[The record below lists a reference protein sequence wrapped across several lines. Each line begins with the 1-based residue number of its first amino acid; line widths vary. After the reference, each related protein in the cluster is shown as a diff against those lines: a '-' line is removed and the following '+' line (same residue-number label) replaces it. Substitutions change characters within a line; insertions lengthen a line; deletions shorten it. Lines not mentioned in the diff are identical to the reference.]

1 MMMNQCVGLQE
12 FFESAGFLSLFYDIS
27 CGFVILFNDPYAL
40 LFVGLAALVGIVF
53 GALPGLTA
61 AAAIAMMLPILIA
74 YNDEIGGLAGLAFL
88 YVIGKSGR
96 YGGSIAAIL
105 FNTPGTAASAATMQD
120 GYPMTQQ
127 GKAGKALKT
136 ATVASAF
143 GDYFGEIV
151 LIFGAVAVAAFTR
164 QFGPPENFA
173 IYLMAFVVIGSV
185 VSDSIIKGIIS
196 TLFGAVVGLIGEDI
210 ITGQF
215 KMTMGIAELESGM
228 ALVPLLIGVFVI
240 SEVIIQ
246 AEKAAKVKII
256 DTAPKALDDPTSHY
270 FTWAEF
276 KRCLPLMFRSSM
288 YGSLIGMMP
297 GLGSSVACF
306 VAYGEEKRRSKDK
319 KKWGTGIVEGIA
331 APESANNA
339 VSGPSM
345 IPLLSLGIP
354 GSTIAAVLI
363 GMFLVNGLQPG
374 PTIFATEPPLFMGG
388 QLISPREFIFGVFA
402 AGLIGIAC
410 YALIGYFAAPL
421 VGKLISMLPTQ
432 YLYPFI
438 FMTALAASYSSRAS
452 IWDVVFAIFFGIVGY
467 AMRRTNFSAA
477 AFIIAFVLT
486 SSMEEAFRQSM
497 IISDKGF
504 FVFTSFEYGGKF
516 SYAPIFL
523 IIGAAVVIFRAYGSF
538 RSRNEDKA

>member
-1 MMMNQCVGLQE
+1 MIFTDILGG
-12 FFESAGFLSLFYDIS
+12 FET
-27 CGFVILFNDPYAL
+27 LFNDQYAIWFVL
-40 LFVGLAALVGIVF
+40 LASFVGIIF

-120 GYPMTQQ
+120 GYPMTQS
-127 GKAGKALKT
+127 GRAGKALKT
-136 ATVASAF
+136 ATISSAF

-151 LIFGAVAVAAFTR
+151 LIFGAVFIATFTR
-164 QFGPPENFA
+164 KFGPPENFA
-173 IYLMAFVVIGSV
+173 IYLMAFVIIGSV

-196 TLFGAVVGLIGEDI
+196 TLFGASIALIGEDT

-215 KMTMGIAELESGM
+215 KMTMGIDELESGM

-246 AEKAAKVKII
+246 AEKSAKVKMI
-256 DTAPKALDDPTSHY
+256 DMSADGIDDPTAQY

-276 KRCLPLMFRSSM
+276 KRCLPLMFRSSII
-288 YGSLIGMMP
+288 GSLIGMMP

-306 VAYGEEKRRSKDK
+306 VAYGEEKRKAKNKD
-319 KKWGTGIVEGIA
+319 KWGTGVVEGIA

-345 IPLLSLGIP
+345 IPLLTLGIP

-363 GMFLVNGLQPG
+363 GMFLVNGLQVG
-374 PTIFATEPPLFMGG
+374 PQIFATEPPLFMGG
-388 QLISPREFIFGVFA
+388 QLISPREFIFGMFA
-402 AGLIGIAC
+402 AGLVGIAC
-410 YALIGYFAAPL
+410 YALIGYFLAPFI
-421 VGKLISMLPTQ
+421 GRLISKLPTQ

-438 FMTALAASYSSRAS
+438 FMISIAASYSSRAS
-452 IWDVVFAIFFGIVGY
+452 IWDVGFALLFGVIGY
-467 AMRRTNFSAA
+467 GMRRTNFSAA

-486 SSMEEAFRQSM
+486 ASMEEAFRQSM
-497 IISDKGF
+497 IISDNGLMLF
-504 FVFTSFEYGGKF
+504 LSFEYQNKF

-523 IIGAAVVIFRAYGSF
+523 IIGTAVVVFRAISSH
-538 RSRNEDKA
+538 RAKNKAHS

>member
-1 MMMNQCVGLQE
+1 
-12 FFESAGFLSLFYDIS
+12 
-27 CGFVILFNDPYAL
+27 
-40 LFVGLAALVGIVF
+40 
-53 GALPGLTA
+53 
-61 AAAIAMMLPILIA
+61 MMLPILIA

-120 GYPMTQQ
+120 GYPMTQS
-127 GKAGKALKT
+127 GRAGKALKT
-136 ATVASAF
+136 ATISSAF
-143 GDYFGEIV
+143 GDYFGEII
-151 LIFGAVAVAAFTR
+151 LIFGAVSIAAFTK

-173 IYLMAFVVIGSV
+173 IYLMAFFVVGSV
-185 VSDSIIKGIIS
+185 VSDSIVKGIIS
-196 TLFGAVVGLIGEDI
+196 TLFGAAIALIGEDT

-215 KMTMGIAELESGM
+215 KMTMGIDELESGM

-246 AEKAAKVKII
+246 AEKAAKVKMI
-256 DTAPKALDDPTSHY
+256 DLDKSKLDDPSAHY
-270 FTWAEF
+270 FTWPEF
-276 KRCLPLMFRSSM
+276 KRCLPIMFRSSI

-306 VAYGEEKRRSKDK
+306 VAYGEEKRKAKNKDE
-319 KKWGTGIVEGIA
+319 WGTGVVEGIA

-345 IPLLSLGIP
+345 IPLLTLGIP

-363 GMFLVNGLQPG
+363 GMFLVNGLQVG
-374 PTIFATEPPLFMGG
+374 PQIFATEPPLFVAG
-388 QLISPREFIFGVFA
+388 QMMSPREFIFGVFA
-402 AGLIGIAC
+402 AGLVGIGA
-410 YALIGYFAAPL
+410 YAIIGYFAAPL
-421 VGKLISMLPTQ
+421 IGKAIAVLPTQ
-432 YLYPFI
+432 YLYPVI
-438 FMTALAASYSSRAS
+438 FMISLAASYSSRAS
-452 IWDVVFAIFFGIVGY
+452 IWDVGFAILFGVIGY
-467 AMRRTNFSAA
+467 GMRRTNFSAA

-497 IISDKGF
+497 IISDSGIMVF
-504 FVFTSFEYGGKF
+504 FNFEYQNKF

-523 IIGAAVVIFRAYGSF
+523 IIGAIVVGFRAYSTIA
-538 RSRNEDKA
+538 RNKKA

>member
-1 MMMNQCVGLQE
+1 MV
-12 FFESAGFLSLFYDIS
+12 FEDIFG
-27 CGFVILFNDPYAL
+27 GFVTLFSDPYAIW
-40 LFVGLAALVGIVF
+40 FVFLAAFVGIVF

-120 GYPMTQQ
+120 GYPMTQS
-127 GKAGKALKT
+127 GRAGKALKT
-136 ATVASAF
+136 ATISSAF

-151 LIFGAVAVAAFTR
+151 LIFGAVSIAAFTK

-173 IYLMAFVVIGSV
+173 IYLMAFFVVGSV
-185 VSDSIIKGIIS
+185 VSDSIVKGIVS
-196 TLFGAVVGLIGEDI
+196 TLFGAAIALIGEDT

-215 KMTMGIAELESGM
+215 KMTMGIDELESGM

-246 AEKAAKVKII
+246 AEKAAKVKMI
-256 DTAPKALDDPTSHY
+256 DLDSSKLDDPTAHY
-270 FTWAEF
+270 FTWPEF
-276 KRCLPLMFRSSM
+276 KRCLPIMFRSSI

-306 VAYGEEKRRSKDK
+306 VAYGEEKRKAKNKDE
-319 KKWGTGIVEGIA
+319 WGTGVVEGIA

-345 IPLLSLGIP
+345 IPLLTLGIP

-363 GMFLVNGLQPG
+363 GMFLVNGLQVG
-374 PTIFATEPPLFMGG
+374 PQIFATEPPLFVAG
-388 QLISPREFIFGVFA
+388 QMMSPREFIFGVFA
-402 AGLIGIAC
+402 AGLVGIGA
-410 YALIGYFAAPL
+410 YAIIGYFAAPL
-421 VGKLISMLPTQ
+421 IGKAIAVLPTQ
-432 YLYPFI
+432 YLYPVI
-438 FMTALAASYSSRAS
+438 FMISLAASYSSRAS
-452 IWDVVFAIFFGIVGY
+452 IWDVGFAILFGVIGY
-467 AMRRTNFSAA
+467 GMRRTNFSAA

-497 IISDKGF
+497 IISDSGIMVF
-504 FVFTSFEYGGKF
+504 FNFEYQNKF

-523 IIGAAVVIFRAYGSF
+523 IIGAIVVGFRAYSTIAK
-538 RSRNEDKA
+538 NKKA

>member
-1 MMMNQCVGLQE
+1 MV
-12 FFESAGFLSLFYDIS
+12 FADIFG
-27 CGFVILFNDPYAL
+27 GFVTLFSDPYAIW
-40 LFVGLAALVGIVF
+40 FVFLAAFVGIVF

-74 YNDEIGGLAGLAFL
+74 YNDDIGGLAGLAFL

-120 GYPMTQQ
+120 GYPMTQS
-127 GKAGKALKT
+127 GRAGKALKT
-136 ATVASAF
+136 ATIASAY

-151 LIFGAVAVAAFTR
+151 LIFGAVSIAAFTK

-173 IYLMAFVVIGSV
+173 IYLMAFFVVGSV

-196 TLFGAVVGLIGEDI
+196 TLFGAAIALIGEDT

-215 KMTMGIAELESGM
+215 KMTMGIDELESGM

-246 AEKAAKVKII
+246 AEKAAKLKMI
-256 DTAPKALDDPTSHY
+256 DLDKSKLDDPTAHY

-276 KRCLPLMFRSSM
+276 KRCFPLMFRSSI

-306 VAYGEEKRRSKDK
+306 VAYGEEKRRAKNKDE
-319 KKWGTGIVEGIA
+319 WGTGVVEGIA

-345 IPLLSLGIP
+345 IPLLTLGIP

-363 GMFLVNGLQPG
+363 GMFLVNGLQVG
-374 PTIFATEPPLFMGG
+374 PQIFATEPPLFVAG
-388 QLISPREFIFGVFA
+388 QMMSPREFIFGIFA
-402 AGLIGIAC
+402 AGLVGIAA
-410 YALIGYFAAPL
+410 YAIIGYFAAPL
-421 VGKLISMLPTQ
+421 IGKAIAVLPTQ
-432 YLYPFI
+432 YLYPVI
-438 FMTALAASYSSRAS
+438 FMISLAASYSSRAS
-452 IWDVVFAIFFGIVGY
+452 IWDVGFAILFGVIGY
-467 AMRRTNFSAA
+467 GMRRTNFSAA

-497 IISDKGF
+497 IISDSGIMVF
-504 FVFTSFEYGGKF
+504 FNFEYQNKF

-523 IIGAAVVIFRAYGSF
+523 IIGAAVVIFRAVSTI
-538 RSRNEDKA
+538 SKNKKAAAE

>member
-1 MMMNQCVGLQE
+1 MIFTDILGG
-12 FFESAGFLSLFYDIS
+12 FETLLNDQYAIW
-27 CGFVILFNDPYAL
+27 FVL
-40 LFVGLAALVGIVF
+40 LASFVGIVF

-120 GYPMTQQ
+120 GYPMTQS
-127 GKAGKALKT
+127 GRPGKALKT
-136 ATVASAF
+136 ATISSAF

-151 LIFGAVAVAAFTR
+151 LIFGAVFIATFTR
-164 QFGPPENFA
+164 KFGPPENFA
-173 IYLMAFVVIGSV
+173 IYLMAFVIIGSV

-196 TLFGAVVGLIGEDI
+196 TLFGASIALIGEDT

-215 KMTMGIAELESGM
+215 KMTMGIDELESGM

-246 AEKAAKVKII
+246 AEKSAKVKMI
-256 DTAPKALDDPTSHY
+256 DMSADGIDDPTAQY

-276 KRCLPLMFRSSM
+276 KRCLPLMFRSSII
-288 YGSLIGMMP
+288 GSLIGMMP

-306 VAYGEEKRRSKDK
+306 VAYGEEKRKAKNKD
-319 KKWGTGIVEGIA
+319 KWGTGVVEGIA

-345 IPLLSLGIP
+345 IPLLTLGIP

-363 GMFLVNGLQPG
+363 GMFLVNGLQVG
-374 PTIFATEPPLFMGG
+374 PQIFATEPPLFMGG
-388 QLISPREFIFGVFA
+388 QLISPREFIFGMFA
-402 AGLIGIAC
+402 AGLVGIAC
-410 YALIGYFAAPL
+410 YALIGYFLAP
-421 VGKLISMLPTQ
+421 VIGRVISKLPTQ

-438 FMTALAASYSSRAS
+438 FMISIAASYSSRAS
-452 IWDVVFAIFFGIVGY
+452 IWDVGFALLFGVIGY
-467 AMRRTNFSAA
+467 GMRRTNFSAA

-486 SSMEEAFRQSM
+486 ASMEEAFRQSM
-497 IISDKGF
+497 IISDNGLMLF
-504 FVFTSFEYGGKF
+504 LSFEYQNKF

-523 IIGAAVVIFRAYGSF
+523 IIGTAVVVFRAISSHRAKNEA
-538 RSRNEDKA
+538 RS

>member
-1 MMMNQCVGLQE
+1 MI
-12 FFESAGFLSLFYDIS
+12 FDDIFG
-27 CGFVILFNDPYAL
+27 GFVTLFSDPYAIW
-40 LFVGLAALVGIVF
+40 FVFLAAFVGIVF

-120 GYPMTQQ
+120 GYPMTQS
-127 GKAGKALKT
+127 GRAGKALKT
-136 ATVASAF
+136 ATISSAF

-151 LIFGAVAVAAFTR
+151 LIFGAVSIATFTK

-173 IYLMAFVVIGSV
+173 IYLMAFFVVGSV

-196 TLFGAVVGLIGEDI
+196 TLFGAAIALIGEDT

-215 KMTMGIAELESGM
+215 KMTMGIDELESGM

-246 AEKAAKVKII
+246 AEKAAKVKMI
-256 DTAPKALDDPTSHY
+256 DLDKSKLDDPNAHY
-270 FTWAEF
+270 FTWPEF
-276 KRCLPLMFRSSM
+276 KRCLPLMFRSSI

-306 VAYGEEKRRSKDK
+306 VAYGEEKRRAKNKDE
-319 KKWGTGIVEGIA
+319 WGTGVVEGIA

-345 IPLLSLGIP
+345 IPLLTLGIP

-363 GMFLVNGLQPG
+363 GMFLVNGLQVG
-374 PTIFATEPPLFMGG
+374 PQIFATEPPLFVAG
-388 QLISPREFIFGVFA
+388 QMMSPREFIFGVFA
-402 AGLIGIAC
+402 AGLLGIGA
-410 YALIGYFAAPL
+410 YAIIGYFAAPL
-421 VGKLISMLPTQ
+421 IGKAIAVLPTQ
-432 YLYPFI
+432 YLYPVI
-438 FMTALAASYSSRAS
+438 FMISLAASYSSRAS
-452 IWDVVFAIFFGIVGY
+452 IWDVGFAILFGVIGY
-467 AMRRTNFSAA
+467 GMRRTNFSAA

-497 IISDKGF
+497 IISDVGIMVF
-504 FVFTSFEYGGKF
+504 FNFEYQNKF

-523 IIGAAVVIFRAYGSF
+523 IIGAIVVGFRAYSTMMKNK
-538 RSRNEDKA
+538 RA

>member
-1 MMMNQCVGLQE
+1 M
-12 FFESAGFLSLFYDIS
+12 FFEDIFG
-27 CGFVILFNDPYAL
+27 GFVTLFSDPYAIW
-40 LFVGLAALVGIVF
+40 FVFLAAFVGIVF

-120 GYPMTQQ
+120 GYPMTQS
-127 GKAGKALKT
+127 GRAGKALKT
-136 ATVASAF
+136 ATIASAY
-143 GDYFGEIV
+143 GDYFGEFV
-151 LIFGAVAVAAFTR
+151 LIFGAVSIATFTK

-173 IYLMAFVVIGSV
+173 IYLMAFFVVGSV
-185 VSDSIIKGIIS
+185 VGDSIIKGIIS
-196 TLFGAVVGLIGEDI
+196 TLFGAAIALIGEDT

-215 KMTMGIAELESGM
+215 KMTMGIDELESGM

-246 AEKAAKVKII
+246 AEKAAKVKMI
-256 DTAPKALDDPTSHY
+256 DIDKTKLDDPSAHY
-270 FTWAEF
+270 FTWPEF
-276 KRCLPLMFRSSM
+276 KRCFPLMFRSSI

-306 VAYGEEKRRSKDK
+306 VAYGEEKRRAKNKDE
-319 KKWGTGIVEGIA
+319 WGTGVVEGIA

-345 IPLLSLGIP
+345 IPLLTLGIP

-363 GMFLVNGLQPG
+363 GMFLVNGLQVG
-374 PTIFATEPPLFMGG
+374 PQIFATEPPLFVAG
-388 QLISPREFIFGVFA
+388 QMMSPREFIFGVFA
-402 AGLIGIAC
+402 AGLVGIGA
-410 YALIGYFAAPL
+410 YAIIGYFAAPMI
-421 VGKLISMLPTQ
+421 GKAIAVLPTQ
-432 YLYPFI
+432 YLYPVI
-438 FMTALAASYSSRAS
+438 FMISLAASYSSRAS
-452 IWDVVFAIFFGIVGY
+452 IWDVGFAILFGVIGY
-467 AMRRTNFSAA
+467 GMRRTNFSAA

-497 IISDKGF
+497 IISDVGIMVF
-504 FVFTSFEYGGKF
+504 FNFEYQNKF

-523 IIGAAVVIFRAYGSF
+523 IIGAVVVGIRAFSIM
-538 RSRNEDKA
+538 SKNKADREK

>member
-136 ATVASAF
+136 ATVSSAF

-256 DTAPKALDDPTSHY
+256 DSAPKALDDPTSHY

>member
-1 MMMNQCVGLQE
+1 MIFTDILGG
-12 FFESAGFLSLFYDIS
+12 FETLLNDQYAIW
-27 CGFVILFNDPYAL
+27 FVL
-40 LFVGLAALVGIVF
+40 LASFVGIVF

-120 GYPMTQQ
+120 GYPMTQS
-127 GKAGKALKT
+127 GRAGKALKT
-136 ATVASAF
+136 ATISSAF

-151 LIFGAVAVAAFTR
+151 LIFGAVFIATFTR
-164 QFGPPENFA
+164 KFGPPENFA
-173 IYLMAFVVIGSV
+173 IYLMAFVIIGSV

-196 TLFGAVVGLIGEDI
+196 TLFGASIALIGEDT

-215 KMTMGIAELESGM
+215 KMTMGIDELESGM

-246 AEKAAKVKII
+246 AEKSAKVKMI
-256 DTAPKALDDPTSHY
+256 DMSADGIDDPTAQY

-276 KRCLPLMFRSSM
+276 KRCLPLMFRSSII
-288 YGSLIGMMP
+288 GSLIGMMP

-306 VAYGEEKRRSKDK
+306 VAYGEEKRKAKNKD
-319 KKWGTGIVEGIA
+319 KWGTGVVEGIA

-345 IPLLSLGIP
+345 IPLLTLGIP

-363 GMFLVNGLQPG
+363 GMFLVNGLQVG
-374 PTIFATEPPLFMGG
+374 PQIFATEPPLFMGG
-388 QLISPREFIFGVFA
+388 QLISPREFIFGMFA
-402 AGLIGIAC
+402 AGLVGIAC
-410 YALIGYFAAPL
+410 YALIGYFLAP
-421 VGKLISMLPTQ
+421 VIGRVISKLPTH

-438 FMTALAASYSSRAS
+438 FMISIAASYSSRAS
-452 IWDVVFAIFFGIVGY
+452 IWDVGFALLFGVIGY
-467 AMRRTNFSAA
+467 GMRRTNFSAA

-486 SSMEEAFRQSM
+486 ASMEEAFRQSM
-497 IISDKGF
+497 IISDNGLMLF
-504 FVFTSFEYGGKF
+504 LSFEYQNKF

-523 IIGAAVVIFRAYGSF
+523 IIGTAVVVFRAISSQRAKSKAGS
-538 RSRNEDKA
+538 

>member
-1 MMMNQCVGLQE
+1 MIFTDILGG
-12 FFESAGFLSLFYDIS
+12 FETLLNDQYAIW
-27 CGFVILFNDPYAL
+27 FVL
-40 LFVGLAALVGIVF
+40 LASFVGIVF

-120 GYPMTQQ
+120 GYPMTQS
-127 GKAGKALKT
+127 GRPGKALKT
-136 ATVASAF
+136 ATISSAF

-151 LIFGAVAVAAFTR
+151 LIFGAVFIATFTR
-164 QFGPPENFA
+164 KFGPPENFA
-173 IYLMAFVVIGSV
+173 IYLMAFVIIGSV

-196 TLFGAVVGLIGEDI
+196 TLFGASIALIGEDT

-215 KMTMGIAELESGM
+215 KMTMGIDELESGM

-246 AEKAAKVKII
+246 AEKSAKVKMVDMNAGSI
-256 DTAPKALDDPTSHY
+256 DDPTAQY

-276 KRCLPLMFRSSM
+276 KRCLPLMFRSSII
-288 YGSLIGMMP
+288 GSLIGMMP

-306 VAYGEEKRRSKDK
+306 VAYGEEKRKAKNKD
-319 KKWGTGIVEGIA
+319 KWGTGVVEGIA

-345 IPLLSLGIP
+345 IPLLTLGIP

-363 GMFLVNGLQPG
+363 GMFLVNGLQVG
-374 PTIFATEPPLFMGG
+374 PQIFATEPPLFMGG
-388 QLISPREFIFGVFA
+388 QLISPREFIFGMFA
-402 AGLIGIAC
+402 AGLVGIAC
-410 YALIGYFAAPL
+410 YALIGYFLAP
-421 VGKLISMLPTQ
+421 VIGRVISKLPTQ

-438 FMTALAASYSSRAS
+438 FMISIAASYSSRAS
-452 IWDVVFAIFFGIVGY
+452 IWDVGFALLFGVIGY
-467 AMRRTNFSAA
+467 GMRRTNFSAA

-486 SSMEEAFRQSM
+486 ASMEEAFRQSM
-497 IISDKGF
+497 IISDNGLMLF
-504 FVFTSFEYGGKF
+504 LSFEYQNKF

-523 IIGAAVVIFRAYGSF
+523 IIGTAVVVFRAISST
-538 RSRNEDKA
+538 RPKNKAHS

>member
-1 MMMNQCVGLQE
+1 MI
-12 FFESAGFLSLFYDIS
+12 FEDIFG
-27 CGFVILFNDPYAL
+27 GFVTLFSDPYAIW
-40 LFVGLAALVGIVF
+40 FVFLAAFVGIVF

-120 GYPMTQQ
+120 GYPMTQS
-127 GKAGKALKT
+127 GRAGKALKT
-136 ATVASAF
+136 ATISSAF

-151 LIFGAVAVAAFTR
+151 LIFGAVSIAAFTK

-173 IYLMAFVVIGSV
+173 IYLMAFFVVGSV
-185 VSDSIIKGIIS
+185 VSDSIVKGIVS
-196 TLFGAVVGLIGEDI
+196 TLFGAAIALIGEDT

-215 KMTMGIAELESGM
+215 KMTMGIDELESGM

-246 AEKAAKVKII
+246 AEKAAKVKMI
-256 DTAPKALDDPTSHY
+256 DLDSSKLDDPTAHY
-270 FTWAEF
+270 FTWPEF
-276 KRCLPLMFRSSM
+276 KRCLPIMFRSSI

-306 VAYGEEKRRSKDK
+306 VAYGEEKRKAKNKDE
-319 KKWGTGIVEGIA
+319 WGTGVVEGIA

-345 IPLLSLGIP
+345 IPLLTLGIP

-363 GMFLVNGLQPG
+363 GMFLVNGLQVG
-374 PTIFATEPPLFMGG
+374 PQIFATEPPLFVAG
-388 QLISPREFIFGVFA
+388 QMMSPREFIFGVFA
-402 AGLIGIAC
+402 AGLVGIGA
-410 YALIGYFAAPL
+410 YAIIGYFAAPL
-421 VGKLISMLPTQ
+421 IGKAIAVLPTQ
-432 YLYPFI
+432 YLYPVI
-438 FMTALAASYSSRAS
+438 FMISLAASYSSRAS
-452 IWDVVFAIFFGIVGY
+452 IWDVGFAILFGVIGY
-467 AMRRTNFSAA
+467 GMRRTNFSAA

-497 IISDKGF
+497 IISDSGIMVF
-504 FVFTSFEYGGKF
+504 FNFEYQNKF

-523 IIGAAVVIFRAYGSF
+523 IIGAIVVGFRAYSTIAK
-538 RSRNEDKA
+538 NKKA

>member
-1 MMMNQCVGLQE
+1 MMQDQCSGLDVIFNTFG
-12 FFESAGFLSLFYDIS
+12 FFSFLYDIS

-40 LFVGLAALVGIVF
+40 LFVLLAALVGIIF

-120 GYPMTQQ
+120 GYPMTQK

-136 ATVASAF
+136 ATIASAY

-151 LIFGAVAVAAFTR
+151 LIFGAVIIATFTR
-164 QFGPPENFA
+164 KFGPPENFA

-185 VSDSIIKGIIS
+185 VSDSIVKGIIS
-196 TLFGAVVGLIGEDI
+196 TLFGAIIGLIGEDV

-215 KMTMGIAELESGM
+215 KMTMGIDELEAGM

-240 SEVIIQ
+240 SEVIVQ
-246 AEKAAKVKII
+246 AEKAAKIKMINVV
-256 DTAPKALDDPTSHY
+256 PKTLDSGEDY
-270 FTWAEF
+270 FTWMEF
-276 KRCLPLMFRSSM
+276 KRCIPLMFRSSV

-306 VAYGEEKRRSKDK
+306 VAYGEEKRRAKNKDE
-319 KKWGTGIVEGIA
+319 WGTGVVEGIV

-345 IPLLSLGIP
+345 IPLLTLGIP

-374 PTIFATEPPLFMGG
+374 PSIFAEEPPLFIGG
-388 QLISPREFIFGVFA
+388 QLISPREFIFGIFA

-410 YALIGYFAAPL
+410 YALIGYFAASF
-421 VGKLISMLPTQ
+421 VGKMIAILPSQ

-452 IWDVVFAIFFGIVGY
+452 IWDVGFALLFGVIGY

-486 SSMEEAFRQSM
+486 ASMEEAFRQSM

-504 FVFTSFEYGGKF
+504 LIFASFEYQNKF

-523 IIGAAVVIFRAYGSF
+523 LIGAAVVVL
-538 RSRNEDKA
+538 RSWSSIKARKNHS

>member
-1 MMMNQCVGLQE
+1 MV
-12 FFESAGFLSLFYDIS
+12 FEDIFG
-27 CGFVILFNDPYAL
+27 GFVTLFSDPYAIW
-40 LFVGLAALVGIVF
+40 FVFLAAFVGIVF

-120 GYPMTQQ
+120 GYPMTQS
-127 GKAGKALKT
+127 GRAGKALKT
-136 ATVASAF
+136 ATISSAF
-143 GDYFGEIV
+143 GDYFGEIL
-151 LIFGAVAVAAFTR
+151 LIFGAVSIAAFTK

-173 IYLMAFVVIGSV
+173 IYLMAFFVVGSV
-185 VSDSIIKGIIS
+185 VSDSIVKGIVS
-196 TLFGAVVGLIGEDI
+196 TLFGAAIALIGEDT

-215 KMTMGIAELESGM
+215 KMTMGIDELESGM

-246 AEKAAKVKII
+246 AEKAAKVKMI
-256 DTAPKALDDPTSHY
+256 DLDSSKLDDPTAHY
-270 FTWAEF
+270 FTWPEF
-276 KRCLPLMFRSSM
+276 KRCLPIMFRSSI

-306 VAYGEEKRRSKDK
+306 VAYGEEKRKAKNKDE
-319 KKWGTGIVEGIA
+319 WGTGVVEGIA

-345 IPLLSLGIP
+345 IPLLTLGIP

-363 GMFLVNGLQPG
+363 GMFLVNGLQVG
-374 PTIFATEPPLFMGG
+374 PQIFATEPPLFVAG
-388 QLISPREFIFGVFA
+388 QMMSPREFIFGVFA
-402 AGLIGIAC
+402 AGLVGIGA
-410 YALIGYFAAPL
+410 YAIIGYFAAPL
-421 VGKLISMLPTQ
+421 IGKAIAFLPTQ
-432 YLYPFI
+432 YLYPVI
-438 FMTALAASYSSRAS
+438 FMISLAASYSSRAS
-452 IWDVVFAIFFGIVGY
+452 IWDVGFAILFGVIGY
-467 AMRRTNFSAA
+467 GMRRTNFSAA

-497 IISDKGF
+497 IISDSGIMVF
-504 FVFTSFEYGGKF
+504 FNFEYQNKF

-523 IIGAAVVIFRAYGSF
+523 IIGAIVVGFRAYSTIAK
-538 RSRNEDKA
+538 NKKA

>member
-1 MMMNQCVGLQE
+1 MI
-12 FFESAGFLSLFYDIS
+12 FEDIIGGFGTLFA
-27 CGFVILFNDPYAL
+27 DPYAIW
-40 LFVGLAALVGIVF
+40 FVFLASFVGIVF

-61 AAAIAMMLPILIA
+61 AAAIAMMLPILIV
-74 YNDEIGGLAGLAFL
+74 YNDTIGGLAGLAFL
-88 YVIGKSGR
+88 YVVGKSGR

-120 GYPMTQQ
+120 GYPMSQS
-127 GKAGKALKT
+127 GRAGKALKT
-136 ATVASAF
+136 AAVASAY

-151 LIFGAVAVAAFTR
+151 LIFGAVTIAAFTK

-196 TLFGAVVGLIGEDI
+196 TLFGAAIALIGEDT

-215 KMTMGIAELESGM
+215 KMTMGIDELESGM

-246 AEKAAKVKII
+246 AEKNAKVKMV
-256 DTAPKALDDPTSHY
+256 DMASDKLDDPTSHY

-276 KRCLPLMFRSSM
+276 KRCFPLMFRSSII
-288 YGSLIGMMP
+288 GSLIGMMP

-306 VAYGEEKRRSKDK
+306 VAYGEEKRRSKVK
-319 KKWGTGIVEGIA
+319 EKWGTGIVEGIA

-363 GMFLVNGLQPG
+363 GMFLVNGLQVG
-374 PTIFATEPPLFMGG
+374 PQIFATEPPLFVSG
-388 QLISPREFIFGVFA
+388 QLMSPREFIFGIFA

-410 YALIGYFAAPL
+410 YAIIGYFFAPL
-421 VGKLISMLPTQ
+421 IGKAIAILPTQ

-438 FMTALAASYSSRAS
+438 FMISLAASYSSRAS
-452 IWDVVFAIFFGIVGY
+452 IWDVGFAILFGVIGY
-467 AMRRTNFSAA
+467 GMRRTNFSAA

-486 SSMEEAFRQSM
+486 ASMEESFRQSM
-497 IISDKGF
+497 IISDSGVM
-504 FVFTSFEYGGKF
+504 VFLKFEYMGKF

-523 IIGAAVVIFRAYGSF
+523 IIGALVVAVRTYSTISK
-538 RSRNEDKA
+538 SKKAAAQSSN

>member
-1 MMMNQCVGLQE
+1 MIFTDILGG
-12 FFESAGFLSLFYDIS
+12 FETLLNDQYAVW
-27 CGFVILFNDPYAL
+27 FVL
-40 LFVGLAALVGIVF
+40 LAAFVGIVF

-120 GYPMTQQ
+120 GYPMTQS
-127 GKAGKALKT
+127 GRPGKALKT
-136 ATVASAF
+136 ATISSAF

-151 LIFGAVAVAAFTR
+151 LIFGAVFIATFTR
-164 QFGPPENFA
+164 KFGPPENFA
-173 IYLMAFVVIGSV
+173 IYLMAFVIIGSV

-196 TLFGAVVGLIGEDI
+196 TLFGASIALIGEDT

-215 KMTMGIAELESGM
+215 KMTMGIDELESGM

-246 AEKAAKVKII
+246 AEKSAKVKMVDMNAGGI
-256 DTAPKALDDPTSHY
+256 DDPTAQY

-276 KRCLPLMFRSSM
+276 KRCLPLMFRSSII
-288 YGSLIGMMP
+288 GSLIGMMP

-306 VAYGEEKRRSKDK
+306 VAYGEEKRKAKNKDE
-319 KKWGTGIVEGIA
+319 WGTGVVEGIA

-345 IPLLSLGIP
+345 IPLLTLGIP

-363 GMFLVNGLQPG
+363 GMFLVNGLQVG
-374 PTIFATEPPLFMGG
+374 PQIFATEPPLFMGG
-388 QLISPREFIFGVFA
+388 QLISPREFIFGMFA

-410 YALIGYFAAPL
+410 YALIGYFLAPYI
-421 VGKLISMLPTQ
+421 GRLIAKLPTQ
-432 YLYPFI
+432 HLYPFI
-438 FMTALAASYSSRAS
+438 FMISIAASYSSRAS
-452 IWDVVFAIFFGIVGY
+452 IWDVGFALLFGVIGY
-467 AMRRTNFSAA
+467 GMRRTNFSAA

-486 SSMEEAFRQSM
+486 ASMEEAFRQSM
-497 IISDKGF
+497 IISDNGLMLF
-504 FVFTSFEYGGKF
+504 LSFEYQNKF

-523 IIGAAVVIFRAYGSF
+523 MIGTAVVVFRAISSHRAKNKTGT
-538 RSRNEDKA
+538 

>member
-1 MMMNQCVGLQE
+1 MIFTDILGG
-12 FFESAGFLSLFYDIS
+12 FET
-27 CGFVILFNDPYAL
+27 LFNDQYAIWFVL
-40 LFVGLAALVGIVF
+40 LASFVGIIF

-120 GYPMTQQ
+120 GYPMTQS
-127 GKAGKALKT
+127 GRAGKALKT
-136 ATVASAF
+136 ATISSAF

-151 LIFGAVAVAAFTR
+151 LIFGAVFIATFTR
-164 QFGPPENFA
+164 KFGPPENFA
-173 IYLMAFVVIGSV
+173 IYLMAFVIIGSV

-196 TLFGAVVGLIGEDI
+196 TLFGASIALIGEDT

-215 KMTMGIAELESGM
+215 KMTMGIDELESGM

-246 AEKAAKVKII
+246 AEKSAKVKMI
-256 DTAPKALDDPTSHY
+256 DMNAGGIYDPTAQY

-276 KRCLPLMFRSSM
+276 KRCLPLMFRSSII
-288 YGSLIGMMP
+288 GSLIGMMP

-306 VAYGEEKRRSKDK
+306 VAYGEEKRKAKNKD
-319 KKWGTGIVEGIA
+319 KWGTGVVEGIA

-345 IPLLSLGIP
+345 IPLLTLGIP

-363 GMFLVNGLQPG
+363 GMFLVNGLQVG
-374 PTIFATEPPLFMGG
+374 PQIFATEPPLFMGG
-388 QLISPREFIFGVFA
+388 QLISPREFIFGMFA
-402 AGLIGIAC
+402 AGLVGIAC
-410 YALIGYFAAPL
+410 YALIGYFLAP
-421 VGKLISMLPTQ
+421 VIGRVISELPTH

-438 FMTALAASYSSRAS
+438 FMISIAASYSSRAS
-452 IWDVVFAIFFGIVGY
+452 IWDVGFALLFGVIGY
-467 AMRRTNFSAA
+467 GMRRTNFSAA

-486 SSMEEAFRQSM
+486 ASMEEAFRQSM
-497 IISDKGF
+497 IISDNGLMLF
-504 FVFTSFEYGGKF
+504 LSFEYQNKF

-523 IIGAAVVIFRAYGSF
+523 IIGTAVVVFRAISSH
-538 RSRNEDKA
+538 RAKSKAHP